1 MDYDL
6 VGLGTIMVK
15 SDTLKLNNSVTAH
28 KDGDRDSSSLGACVA
43 TFHNTG
49 EKEGPLPVLAEV
61 PLCYC
66 GKRTEIVGLGLQTT
80 EVNPR

>member
-28 KDGDRDSSSLGACVA
+28 KDGDRDSSSLGHALSSPAVA
-43 TFHNTG
+43 DAQV
-49 EKEGPLPVLAEV
+49 E
-61 PLCYC
+61 
-66 GKRTEIVGLGLQTT
+66 TT
-80 EVNPR
+80 RRFTIIAPRFWYQPFLVSL